1 MTNNKKLF
9 IYALLSFTL
18 FLASLFLYTNQINSK
33 AEAHQTAKQAN
44 TETLTAYEYTIT
56 SIDSEGLYG
65 KSTSDNSGIYL
76 THENVKGL
84 SLNKSDVIKVEFP
97 KDNFET
103 ITSVVKVSNTN
114 NLVTESFT
122 ITSFSNG
129 QYQATNNHTGTDK
142 AGLFFTVDDIQGNT
156 SLSVNDQVKAYY
168 KPLEGEDEFIKV
180 VKVN

>member
-1 MTNNKKLF
+1 MTNQSKLLIYSFISFALF
-9 IYALLSFTL
+9 IA
-18 FLASLFLYTNQINSK
+18 ALFLYTTSN
-33 AEAHQTAKQAN
+33 HQTATQAN
-44 TETLTAYEYTIT
+44 TEPLTAYEYTIT
-56 SIDSEGLYG
+56 SINSDGING

-97 KDNFET
+97 KNDYET
-103 ITSVVKVSNTN
+103 ITKVEKVN
-114 NLVTESFT
+114 NLIAEQFT
-122 ITSFSNG
+122 ITQISNG

-142 AGLFFTVDDIQGNT
+142 AGLFFSVEDIQGNT

-168 KPLEGEDEFIKV
+168 EPLEGEDEFIKV